1 METVA
6 FKHYELHVQF
16 QPGLSWQEGTFR
28 GRRLVLELVRH
39 LFHRYKLD
47 TFMP

>member
-39 LFHRYKLD
+39 LLHRDKLD
-47 TFMP
+47 SFML